1 MPNTDLQ
8 DKLDAV
14 KQLTQLFKV
23 ERMVHLGVTS
33 VALVMLLASAAVLLS
48 TRHAGVQ
55 ELSGLFGSSGLITY
69 SASRL
74 LTMWNQALRLLASQ
88 ELEKTP

>member
-1 MPNTDLQ
+1 MPDSIQ
-8 DKLDAV
+8 DRLVAV
-14 KQLTQLFKV
+14 ERLTKLFKA

-48 TRHAGVQ
+48 TSHAGLQ
-55 ELSGLFGSSGLITY
+55 ELSGLFGSSGLIAY

>member
-1 MPNTDLQ
+1 MTDE
-8 DKLDAV
+8 LDQRLKA
-14 KQLTQLFKV
+14 V
-23 ERMVHLGVTS
+23 ERLTALYRPERIVHLIATTVS
-33 VALVMLLASAAVLLS
+33 LFVLLGS
-48 TRHAGVQ
+48 AGGMIYKGQ
-55 ELSGLFGSSGLITY
+55 AGPAELTLMFGSSGLIAY